1 MTPSGCTEF
10 EYDLGPFVDGE
21 LDGARMLRMS
31 RHLEDCAECAR
42 AMADLQRL
50 GRALRRAGAIEP
62 PLETFAGLAAS
73 VVSRTRAESNESWRS
88 RLTRGCADWHWA
100 IVGAGSVAATFVSTS
115 LLSVVLAFG
124 PAPQRDDSLSAL
136 MTDLGSSSGFLFVY
150 ASPTGAAAGREVRML
165 QVENGRPAAPPLV
178 SDLVVSRSYQS
189 APETELVNHL
199 RQVITRDGRI
209 VDLEDLGPQ
218 QRQAAEALLDEIRRL
233 RSSPRSPVGRS
244 YNVHE
249 MRLVTSTGVSAK
261 YYPPL

>member
-1 MTPSGCTEF
+1 VTSPGCADF
-10 EYDLGPFVDGE
+10 RSDLGPFVDGE
-21 LDGARMLRMS
+21 LDGTRMLRMS
-31 RHLEDCAECAR
+31 RHLDECEACAR
-42 AMADLQRL
+42 TVTDIQRV
-50 GRALRRAGAIEP
+50 GRVLRHDAAPEP
-62 PLETFAGLAAS
+62 PLDVFAGLASS
-73 VVSRTRAESNESWRS
+73 VVSRSRAESNESWRS
-88 RLTRGCADWHWA
+88 WLARGCADWHWA
-100 IVGAGSVAATFVSTS
+100 IVGVGSVAATFASTS

-124 PAPQRDDSLSAL
+124 PAPQREDSLSAL

-150 ASPTGAAAGREVRML
+150 ASPTGAAAGRDVLML

-178 SDLVVSRSYQS
+178 SDLVVSQSYQS

-199 RQVITRDGRI
+199 QQVITRDGRI
-209 VDLEDLGPQ
+209 VDLDDLGPQ

-233 RSSPRSPVGRS
+233 RSIPRAPVGRS